1 MSAAPS
7 RPHTDGVKAVLEA
20 AGLLVGRG
28 RQPAGSG
35 WQGQEGASSFKAYVV
50 LYPSPGATDGNV
62 ADPHEYLDYSFQTTC
77 VAATQ
82 EGAEAVAD
90 MVKTALVG
98 QIVTVAGRVCYPV
111 YAVADP
117 PVRRD
122 DTVTPALHISTPVF
136 RFRSQPA

>member
-1 MSAAPS
+1 VTVAAA
-7 RPHTDGVKAVLEA
+7 RPHTDGVEAALEA

-35 WQGQEGASSFKAYVV
+35 WQGQEGASDFLAYVV

-77 VAATQ
+77 VAASQ

-90 MVKTALVG
+90 LVKTALVG
-98 QIVTVAGRVCYPV
+98 QTVTVTGRACYPV

-122 DTVTPALHISTPVF
+122 DTVTPPLHISTPVF